1 MFGMQSQIDALFD
14 RDVRKFRAADVTAA
28 NLTEW
33 QAQLRGELSA
43 LLGVTG
49 RLPAGVPAQVGRVS
63 TTDRGM
69 FTEELYNVP
78 LDGVN
83 VPIYVLVPK
92 TPGPYRAVLAL
103 HGHAPGVG
111 YMLGKYPD
119 EATAR
124 ERIAMDANFA
134 ERLVLDGY
142 LVVAVEQRAFGE
154 RVTNLIGASLNS
166 CRHVAFNYL
175 AFGMTLLGERIRDA
189 VLAINLIET
198 RPDVV
203 PGWIGCVGHSGG
215 GTTGLFLSALDPR
228 VTTNVVSGYFCDY
241 RYSIF
246 SIEHCECN
254 YVPGLLNL
262 CGIEE
267 ISVLTAPRRMVFVN
281 GRTDHIYPVAHAYS
295 AFVPVKRAYEA
306 IGAADAVALIVH
318 EGGHRFWYPAAR
330 DWLAQSTT

>member
-1 MFGMQSQIDALFD
+1 MFGMQSQIDAIFD
-14 RDVRKFRAADVTAA
+14 HSARKYNAADVTAG
-28 NLTEW
+28 NLAAW
-33 QAQLRGELSA
+33 QAQLRAELSD

-49 RLPAGVPAQVGRVS
+49 RLPVGPPQMVECVS
-63 TTDRGM
+63 TTDRGA
-69 FTEELYNVP
+69 FTEELYNIP

-83 VPIYVLVPK
+83 VPVYVLVPK
-92 TPGPYRAVLAL
+92 TSGPHRAVLAF

-119 EATAR
+119 ETIAA
-124 ERIAMDANFA
+124 ERIALDANFA
-134 ERLVLDGY
+134 ERLALDGY

-154 RVTNLIGASLNS
+154 RVTTLVGETLNS
-166 CRHVAFNYL
+166 CRHIAFNYL

-198 RPDVV
+198 RADVI

-215 GTTGLFLSALDPR
+215 GTTGLFLSALEPR

-246 SIEHCECN
+246 GIEHCECN
-254 YVPGLLNL
+254 YVPGLLNV

-281 GRTDHIYPVAHAYS
+281 GQTDHIYPIAHAHS
-295 AFVPVKRAYEA
+295 AFAEVRRAYEA
-306 IGAADAVALIVH
+306 IGAADAVELVVH
-318 EGGHRFWYPAAR
+318 EGGHRFWYPAAK
-330 DWLAQSTT
+330 DWLAGS